1 MPAGRSPGAKRA
13 SASVDGGRQDGA
25 IDIYLPAARP
35 RIPERKARTYA
46 NEPMQTLT
54 VALAERSYPIH
65 IGQNLIARA
74 AEFLPTTRSAR
85 AIIVSNPTVAA
96 HHLAPLQQA
105 LTRAGMKHDAIIVPD
120 GEAHKDWATLYSLHT
135 RLLELGAERS
145 TLLIA
150 LGGGVIGD
158 IAGFAAATYQ
168 RGMPVVQIPT
178 TLLAQVDSSVGGKTA
193 VNHPLGKNMIGAF
206 YQPSAV
212 IIDTTTL
219 VTLPVRELTAGLAE
233 VIKYGAAC
241 DAEFFGWLESALEQL
256 LGRNPDAIG
265 HAIFESCRIKAAIVA
280 ADEREAGERALLNF
294 GHTFGHAIE
303 AGTGYDGS
311 WLHGEAVAAGMVLAA
326 ELSAR
331 VATLPAVDS
340 ARIKALVARAG
351 LPTRAPALGAVRY
364 LELMA
369 RDKKVEGG
377 MLRFVL
383 LDALGRAA
391 LRGGIAKADIT
402 AVFATNAA

>member
-1 MPAGRSPGAKRA
+1 MR
-13 SASVDGGRQDGA
+13 
-25 IDIYLPAARP
+25 
-35 RIPERKARTYA
+35 
-46 NEPMQTLT
+46 TLT

-65 IGQNLIARA
+65 IGARLLERA
-74 AEFLPTTRSAR
+74 AEFLPAIRSAR

-96 HHLAPLQQA
+96 HHLSPLQQS
-105 LTRAGMKHDAIIVPD
+105 LTRAEIRHDAVIVPD
-120 GEAHKDWATLYSLHT
+120 GEAHKDWATLYSIHT

-150 LGGGVIGD
+150 LGGGVVGD
-158 IAGFAAATYQ
+158 LAGFAAATYQ

-212 IIDTTTL
+212 IIDTATL
-219 VTLPVRELTAGLAE
+219 GTVPRRELVAGLAE

-241 DAEFFGWLESALEQL
+241 DADFFVWLESSLARLLE
-256 LGRNPDAIG
+256 RDPDAIA

-303 AGTGYDGS
+303 AAAGYDGS
-311 WLHGEAVAAGMVLAA
+311 WLHGEAVAAGMILAA

-331 VATLPAVDS
+331 VAGLPVADS
-340 ARIKALVARAG
+340 ARVRELVRAAG
-351 LPTRAPALGAVRY
+351 LPTQAPPLGADRY

-369 RDKKVEGG
+369 RDKKVQGG
-377 MLRFVL
+377 TLRLIL
-383 LDALGRAA
+383 LEALGRARVRSDVPTAELRA
-391 LRGGIAKADIT
+391 LLA
-402 AVFATNAA
+402 NS

>member
-265 HAIFESCRIKAAIVA
+265 HAIFESCRIKADIVA
-280 ADEREAGERALLNF
+280 ADERESGERALLNF

-303 AGTGYDGS
+303 TAEGYGR
-311 WLHGEAVAAGMVLAA
+311 WLHGEAVAAGMIIAA
-326 ELSAR
+326 KLSERILGLPPADTAR
-331 VATLPAVDS
+331 LE
-340 ARIKALVARAG
+340 ALTARAR
-351 LPTRAPALGAVRY
+351 LPVAPPSLPIQRWR
-364 LELMA
+364 ELVA
-369 RDKKVEGG
+369 RDKKVAGG
-377 MLRFVL
+377 VVRFIL
-383 LDALGRAA
+383 LASLGRAIVTSEVSDSD
-391 LRGGIAKADIT
+391 L
-402 AVFATNAA
+402 AA

>member
-1 MPAGRSPGAKRA
+1 MR
-13 SASVDGGRQDGA
+13 
-25 IDIYLPAARP
+25 
-35 RIPERKARTYA
+35 
-46 NEPMQTLT
+46 TLT

-65 IGQNLIARA
+65 IGAQLLERA
-74 AEFLPTTRSAR
+74 AELLPKTRSAR

-96 HHLAPLQQA
+96 HHLAPLQQSLA
-105 LTRAGMKHDAIIVPD
+105 REGIRHDAVIIPD
-120 GEAHKDWATLYSLHT
+120 GEAHKDWATLYSIHT

-150 LGGGVIGD
+150 LGGGVVGD
-158 IAGFAAATYQ
+158 VAGFAAATYQ

-212 IIDTTTL
+212 IIDTATL
-219 VTLPVRELTAGLAE
+219 ATVPRRELVAGLAE

-241 DAEFFGWLESALEQL
+241 DADFFVWLESALARL
-256 LGRNPDAIG
+256 LERDADAIA

-280 ADEREAGERALLNF
+280 ADERETGDRALLNF

-303 AGTGYDGS
+303 AAAGYDGS
-311 WLHGEAVAAGMVLAA
+311 WLHGEAVGAGMILAA

-331 VATLPAVDS
+331 VAGLPVVDS
-340 ARIKALVARAG
+340 GRVRDLVRGAG
-351 LPTRAPALGAVRY
+351 LPTQAPPLGADRY
-364 LELMA
+364 LELMG
-369 RDKKVEGG
+369 RDKKVQGG
-377 MLRFVL
+377 TLRLIL
-383 LDALGRAA
+383 LDALGRARVRSDVPPDE
-391 LRGGIAKADIT
+391 LRTLLA
-402 AVFATNAA
+402 NS